1 MVTPSLF
8 GGVALLIVVVSFHWP
23 RVPICSR
30 LARSNHHE
38 LEGRPTDPSATSS
51 GTTRSR
57 CRELGNGQI
66 HAMGGAGGQ
75 WGRAVDCITVSRS
88 GGGALGFSIRVLLF
102 SEFWYPL
109 CVTRFCDTMILFFH
123 GCQVLYVLGYL
134 FCDDTWILIPWC
146 DDLIL
151 GCLNRSWGDGKLQ
164 ANALSQLFFFS

>member
-8 GGVALLIVVVSFHWP
+8 GGPALPIVVMSFHWP
-23 RVPICSR
+23 RVPMLKVSQIQPPW
-30 LARSNHHE
+30 AR
-38 LEGRPTDPSATSS
+38 GQPDPSATSS

-57 CRELGNGQI
+57 CRELGNGRI
-66 HAMGGAGGQ
+66 HAMGGAGG
-75 WGRAVDCITVSRS
+75 TVGKGS
-88 GGGALGFSIRVLLF
+88 GLHHGEQKRWRCSWILYPCSLF